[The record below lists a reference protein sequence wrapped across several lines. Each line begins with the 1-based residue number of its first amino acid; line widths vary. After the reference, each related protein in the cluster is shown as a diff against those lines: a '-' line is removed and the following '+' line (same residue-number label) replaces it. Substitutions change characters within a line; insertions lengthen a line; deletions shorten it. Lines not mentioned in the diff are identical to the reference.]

1 MRATTKLQILD
12 QISAI
17 ATMERGKLSAYSF
30 KERSGQTGPEIFPKV
45 VDGGGS
51 KGILRVNLFS

>member
-1 MRATTKLQILD
+1 MATTM
-12 QISAI
+12 A
-17 ATMERGKLSAYSF
+17 ER
-30 KERSGQTGPEIFPKV
+30 EIFPKV